1 MSEVNPNYF
10 KIPSD
15 SLQFP
20 LFSCAD
26 RKDPFTSFPLAIK
39 LRGLSSICPTAV
51 LSVRQDR
58 FRSRC
63 CLGLLRPMR
72 NQFTAII
79 LLNPCAF
86 LVSCETSLQFVHV
99 DSCAMRS
106 FDYTFY
112 LRCEFFEVNSLNASC
127 CVVPYLELPGHL
139 VCLGFPYLE
148 VGSKR
153 YQGMK
158 GNWES
163 ILQGSLGGLC
173 SLR

>member
-1 MSEVNPNYF
+1 MNLSPYKIPLTLLSLTRHPARPIHARIDSMSEVNPNYF

-106 FDYTFY
+106 SGYTFY
-112 LRCEFFEVNSLNASC
+112 PRDEFFEVNSLNAS
-127 CVVPYLELPGHL
+127 
-139 VCLGFPYLE
+139 FI
-148 VGSKR
+148 R
-153 YQGMK
+153 
-158 GNWES
+158 
-163 ILQGSLGGLC
+163 C
-173 SLR
+173 SLS